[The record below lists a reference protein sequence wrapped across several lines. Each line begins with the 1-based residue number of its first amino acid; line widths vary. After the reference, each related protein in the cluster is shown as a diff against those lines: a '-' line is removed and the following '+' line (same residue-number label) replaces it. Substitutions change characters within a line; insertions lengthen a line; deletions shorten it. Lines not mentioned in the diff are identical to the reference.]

1 VRVIINATPLIAL
14 AAIGRLHLLQD
25 LFGEVIVPQAVYRE
39 VAVAGATKP
48 DADTWATAHW
58 LRIMTPDQEAA
69 FDALLLG
76 LDAGEMEVLLLARQ
90 IAPDW
95 VLIDE
100 RQARRVAFALGLPV
114 KGTLGILLSA
124 VIVGFL
130 SKEQALSDLQ
140 SLLDQGIRISPRW
153 QAWFHSEVGA
163 AE

>member
-1 VRVIINATPLIAL
+1 MRVVVNATPLIAL

-39 VAVAGATKP
+39 VVVAGATKP
-48 DADTWATAHW
+48 DADTWTTANW
-58 LRIMTPDQEAA
+58 LRVMTPDQEAA

-90 IAPDW
+90 MAPDW

-114 KGTLGILLSA
+114 KGTLGILLAA
-124 VIVGFL
+124 VFAGFL

-140 SLLDQGIRISPRW
+140 RLVDQGIRISPRW
-153 QAWFHSEVGA
+153 QAWFRSEIGA
-163 AE
+163 AD